1 MGPITLFD
9 KSFLQ
14 ALSAEESVWFD
25 NFFYPVICP
34 IFFVET
40 MADLWKK
47 PRPGKTA
54 EEEVGIIANKCPEMQ
69 GTPCYFHEELCLG
82 DLTGSHVPMD
92 GRIPRAGIRQV
103 VRNGKVAGIAEVSDE
118 ASAFQRWQRGR
129 FYEVERNHAS
139 EWRRRVESVDLGIVE
154 ARMKQLGVNAKTCKT
169 QADAVRFADQALAGL
184 SKTPERF
191 NSALEL
197 LGIREDAR
205 AFIKHR
211 WRINKRPPLTFF
223 APYAAHVL
231 RVELFFHIAL
241 GANLIASTRPSH
253 RVDMAYLFYL
263 PFCHMFTSADKLHRQ
278 CAPLFMRP
286 NQEFVWGLDLK
297 ADLQRLNEHFHTLP
311 EEVKA
316 QGIYKFANQ
325 LPNESQGL
333 IRELL
338 HRHTPALLTPSKS
351 LDLNRL
357 NQGTGKKIAED
368 IKKWES
374 APDATDDLSQS
385 KDWDSLIIK
394 RSVRRQRGSWLQ
406 VGPEVPDSDQ
416 S

>member
-14 ALSAEESVWFD
+14 ALSTDESVWFD

-40 MADLWKK
+40 MADLWKT

-54 EEEVGIIANKCPEMQ
+54 EDEVGIIAAKCPEMH

-82 DLTGSHVPMD
+82 NLAGHDVPMD

-103 VRNGKVAGIAEVSDE
+103 MRDGKVAGVAEVSEE
-118 ASAFQRWQRGR
+118 AAAFQRWQRGL

-139 EWRRRVESVDLGIVE
+139 EWRRRVESTDLGIVE

-169 QADAVRFADQALAGL
+169 EADAVRFADQMVMGL
-184 SKTPERF
+184 SKTAERF
-191 NSALEL
+191 SSALEL

-205 AFIKHR
+205 SHIKNR
-211 WRINKRPPLTFF
+211 WKKSQRPPLRIF

-231 RVELFFHIAL
+231 RVELFFHIAI
-241 GANLIASTRPSH
+241 GASLIASTRASH
-253 RVDMAYLFYL
+253 KVDMAYLFYL
-263 PFCHMFTSADKLHRQ
+263 PFCHVFTSADRLHRQ

-297 ADLQRLNEHFHTLP
+297 ADLRRLNEHFQSLP
-311 EEVKA
+311 EEVRA
-316 QGIYKFANQ
+316 QGIYKFASR
-325 LPNESQGL
+325 LPVESQGL

-338 HRHTPALLTPSKS
+338 QRHTPRVLAPSINVDK
-351 LDLNRL
+351 L
-357 NQGTGKKIAED
+357 NQGAGKKLAEE
-368 IKKWES
+368 IKKWDS
-374 APDATDDLSQS
+374 APDAMDTSAPA

-394 RSVRRQRGSWLQ
+394 RSVRRQRGSWQQ
-406 VGPEVPDSDQ
+406 VGPEIGEPDLP
-416 S
+416 